1 MTSLSFR
8 EPDMVPLILNLTV
21 HGAQELGLT
30 IKQYFSR
37 PENVAEAQV
46 RMRAKYPHDAVTGF
60 LYSAVEVEAWGGQVV
75 FWEDGPPNSGE
86 PFLTNP
92 DRIASLEIPPV
103 TEAPCLRKGLQ
114 ALQLL
119 KERIGEEAVI
129 TGAVTSPFSLPVM
142 QMGFEKY
149 LELMQE
155 RPAVF
160 ERLIRVNEE
169 FCVSWAN
176 AQLEAGADAISYADP
191 LASPEFFPKDT
202 YRSTGFEI
210 ARRCI
215 SRIKGAVLYNMAS
228 ARCLPIVGELART
241 GASCLSVGAQED
253 LGEIK
258 GGCAGKIAVAG
269 NLRGLEMR
277 RWSQEQ
283 AELAVKACIAAAGP
297 GGGFIL
303 TDSHGEIPWQ
313 VPFRVVSWISEAARK
328 WGVYPLQWVSEHG

>member
-1 MTSLSFR
+1 M
-8 EPDMVPLILNLTV
+8 ILGLTV

-30 IKQYFSR
+30 IKEYFSR
-37 PENVAEAQV
+37 PANVAEAQV
-46 RMRAKYPHDAVTGF
+46 CMRRKYPHDAVTGF
-60 LYSAVEVEAWGGQVV
+60 LYAAVEVEAWGGQVV

-86 PFLTNP
+86 PFITNP
-92 DRIASLEIPPV
+92 DRIVSLEVPRV
-103 TEAPCLRKGLQ
+103 METPCLRKGLQ
-114 ALQLL
+114 VIQLL

-129 TGAVTSPFSLPVM
+129 PGAVTSPFSLPVM

-149 LELMQE
+149 LELIQE
-155 RPAVF
+155 RPNVF
-160 ERLIRVNEE
+160 ERLVRVNEE

-176 AQLEAGADAISYADP
+176 AQLEAGADAISYSDP
-191 LASPEFFPKDT
+191 LASPEFFPREM

-228 ARCLPIVGELART
+228 ARCLPIAAELSLT
-241 GASCLSVGAQED
+241 GASCLGVSAQED
-253 LGEIK
+253 LGKVK
-258 GGCAGKIAVAG
+258 GECAGRIGVAG
-269 NLRGLEMR
+269 NLNGLEMR

-283 AELAVKACIAAAGP
+283 AELAVKTCISAAGP

-303 TDSHGEIPWQ
+303 TDNHGEIPWQ

-328 WGVYPLQWVSEHG
+328 WGAYPLEWASEHG